1 MEGPAP
7 APGLATEFAGPP
19 SRRQGES
26 VPVSCG
32 LSLSA
37 RLACGVSCWLRVGDA
52 REVSRRLL
60 GARALCPD
68 SVHGTH
74 LLTLPMSLAAVA
86 DLPPSCPPSSDEAAP
101 WKRSGETAAESGLW
115 GEVRG
120 VSLGSESPGARSVV
134 PLDFDS

>member
-7 APGLATEFAGPP
+7 ALGLATEFAGPP
-19 SRRQGES
+19 SRQRGES
-26 VPVSCG
+26 VPVSCA

-37 RLACGVSCWLRVGDA
+37 RLACGVFCWLRVGDA

-60 GARALCPD
+60 GARVLCPD

-86 DLPPSCPPSSDEAAP
+86 DLPPSCPPQL
-101 WKRSGETAAESGLW
+101 R
-115 GEVRG
+115 RG
-120 VSLGSESPGARSVV
+120 R
-134 PLDFDS
+134 PLEEIGGDGG